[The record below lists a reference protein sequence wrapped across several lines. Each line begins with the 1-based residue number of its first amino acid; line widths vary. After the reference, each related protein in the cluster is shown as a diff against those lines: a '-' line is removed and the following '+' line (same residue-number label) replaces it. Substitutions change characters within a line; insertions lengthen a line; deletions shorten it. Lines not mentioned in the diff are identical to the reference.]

1 MKPQQQEDFTRALY
15 NKEVVPLFGV
25 AEEELDQA
33 LAGGFFPFSDT
44 VRRILAEGS
53 LSAQAVRDGD
63 LSLFSTLIHG
73 PPGSG
78 KTGIAAKLALDAE
91 FPFVKFVTPNNMVGM
106 SEGQKVGYLDKVFR
120 DADKSLTSLIV
131 VDEIEAIIDY
141 VGVGPRFSNS
151 VLQTLRTF
159 LRKPPPPG
167 RQRMIIAT
175 TSARQ
180 VLNELGLLNAFS
192 TETPMPYV
200 LTGEELS
207 NVLAESGAFEEKY
220 CRAIPKWLF
229 EQTGKE
235 RVGVGVKDILT
246 AVGRSKKSENMV
258 EKFVEIMGE
267 ECAKRR
273 G

>member
-1 MKPQQQEDFTRALY
+1 
-15 NKEVVPLFGV
+15 LFGV

-44 VRRILAEGS
+44 VRRILQEGA
-53 LSAQAVRDGD
+53 LSAQAVKDGD
-63 LSLFSTLIHG
+63 LQLLSTLIHG

-78 KTGIAAKLALDAE
+78 KTGIAAKLALEAG
-91 FPFVKFVTPNNMVGM
+91 FPFVKFITPNNMVGM
-106 SEGQKVGYLDKVFR
+106 GEAQKVGYLDKIFR
-120 DADKSLTSLIV
+120 DADKSKASLIV

-159 LRKPPPPG
+159 IRKLPPKD
-167 RQRMIIAT
+167 RFRLILCT
-175 TSARQ
+175 TSQRQ
-180 VLNELGLLNAFS
+180 VLSELGLLNAFS
-192 TETPMPYV
+192 SETPMPYV
-200 LTGEELS
+200 LNGTELS
-207 NVLAESGAFEEKY
+207 NVLAGSRAFDD
-220 CRAIPKWLF
+220 RAIRQIPKWLA
-229 EQTGKE
+229 EETGSE

-246 AVGRSKKSENMV
+246 AIGRSKKSENMV

-273 G
+273 